1 MTELKKDILITLA
14 YFDLFKHP
22 LTPREIYLFL
32 GRSYP
37 IKDFEMALMNLTAD
51 KQIFEL
57 KEFYALR
64 NDLFLAERRKQGNEC
79 ANTLLKTAEKVASV
93 LSYFPYVRGI
103 AVSGSLSKGYADNT
117 SDIDLFI
124 ITAKNKVCTTRTLM
138 HCLKKISFLFKKEHL
153 FCMNYYID
161 ESELEIV
168 EKNIYTATEIVTLI
182 PMFGATI
189 FDKFYTANNWTIS
202 FLPNHFMR
210 IMSAP
215 EINMNWVKLFTEKMG
230 NNFLGSLIES
240 LLLKITRT
248 RWNKKEK
255 QHQLTNHGMVMSLDV
270 SKHHA
275 KPDPTK
281 FQEKLLQLYENKAW
295 QVLQKFESSKANNVH
310 QSLAK

>member
-32 GRSYP
+32 GRNYQ
-37 IKDFEMALMNLTAD
+37 IKEFEIALMNLTAE

-64 NDLFLAERRKQGNEC
+64 NDLSLAERRKQGNEY
-79 ANTLLKTAEKVASV
+79 AGTLLKTAKKVASV

-103 AVSGSLSKGYADNT
+103 AVSGSLSKNYADST

-124 ITAKNKVCTTRTLM
+124 ITAKNKVWTTRTLM

-153 FCMNYYID
+153 LCMNYYID
-161 ESELEIV
+161 ETELEIA
-168 EKNIYTATEIVTLI
+168 EKNIYTATEIVTLM

-189 FDKFYTANNWTIS
+189 FDKFYTANKWTIS
-202 FLPNHFMR
+202 FLPNHFIR

-215 EINMNWVKLFTEKMG
+215 EINMNWIKLFAEQMG
-230 NNFLGSLIES
+230 NNFLGSAIEN
-240 LLLKITRT
+240 LLMKITRT
-248 RWNKKEK
+248 RWNKKTK
-255 QHQLTNHGMVMSLDV
+255 QHQLTNQGLVMSLDAG
-270 SKHHA
+270 KHHA

-281 FQEKLLQLYENKAW
+281 FQNKLLQLYENKAW
-295 QVLQKFESSKANNVH
+295 QVLQKLESGKANKIQ